1 MQLDGSPDDVLHELD
16 TQLHGDERAIAALAN
31 LRAIIV
37 ALEAMDV
44 PPACYRVAPRLARG
58 LSYYTG
64 LVFEAITAHWP
75 AGSLLGG
82 GRYDELVGMFAKNSV
97 PTVGL
102 AFGIDR
108 LHDVME
114 ELGLGPRATTTAAVY
129 VTIFSTE
136 QVAAS
141 LRLVQELR
149 AAGINAI
156 TALDASSGLGKQFKE
171 ADRKGLR
178 YALVLG
184 QMSWRRAWSASAICR
199 VAHNT
204 MWRGAKWQQSY
215 VGYWRQGLSR
225 RPPLR

>member
-1 MQLDGSPDDVLHELD
+1 
-16 TQLHGDERAIAALAN
+16 
-31 LRAIIV
+31 
-37 ALEAMDV
+37 
-44 PPACYRVAPRLARG
+44 
-58 LSYYTG
+58 
-64 LVFEAITAHWP
+64 
-75 AGSLLGG
+75 
-82 GRYDELVGMFAKNSV
+82 MFAKNSV

-184 QMSWRRAWSASAICR
+184 PDELAQGMVSIRDMQSGAQHHVARGEVATELCR
-199 VAHNT
+199 LLAA
-204 MWRGAKWQQSY
+204 GAKS
-215 VGYWRQGLSR
+215 
-225 RPPLR
+225 